1 MKKILIRLLT
11 LSLLVLLTLSAVSCN
26 NDIEVPEGMQLC
38 SDDSL
43 EYLFF
48 VPAAWI
54 VNTQSGTTSATRS
67 LSDPASV
74 TVTLYTPETSLDID
88 GYWDLCEEEY
98 KAEFK
103 NYVFVSETET
113 TVAGLKAKEYVYTA
127 DFSGETYK
135 FSQTIFIERSK
146 FYVITYTAKADSF
159 DKYLT
164 DLKQM
169 KDEMKFR

>member
-67 LSDPASV
+67 PDNPVSV
-74 TVTLYTPETSLDID
+74 TVTLYTPEQSLDIA

-103 NYVFVSETET
+103 DYTLVSETATE
-113 TVAGLKAKEYVYTA
+113 VAGLSAMEYVYTA
-127 DFSGETYK
+127 TFSGDSYK

-159 DKYLT
+159 DSYLS
-164 DLKQM
+164 DLTQM